1 MSSVIGK
8 TPASSTAEDAFDA
21 RRIADL
27 GRRARNVWLDPC
39 VVAPGTM
46 AQTIHK

>member
-8 TPASSTAEDAFDA
+8 TPASSTAEDALDA